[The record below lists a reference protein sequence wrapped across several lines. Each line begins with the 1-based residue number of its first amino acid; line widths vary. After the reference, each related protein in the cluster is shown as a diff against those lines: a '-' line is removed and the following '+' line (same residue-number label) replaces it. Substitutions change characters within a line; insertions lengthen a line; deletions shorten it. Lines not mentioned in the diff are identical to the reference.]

1 MGQIEWAMWAN
12 ENAIAS
18 SCVVILGGILA
29 ICGQFALW
37 QIGVYSIIIGVI
49 MLLLEYPR
57 GKRQSGKSRGRKF
70 QFPLSVLVSKA
81 RLLTRTYLIRFI
93 VYLIISV
100 PCCFILPTLLG
111 ALCYMTTS
119 CIYLVAGIRGEE
131 WTPIGREAT
140 QQGPAVFEEIR
151 RPPPRRLAQEMT
163 GTSNR
168 L

>member
-37 QIGVYSIIIGVI
+37 QIGVYSMYPNIQCVK
-49 MLLLEYPR
+49 LLLHTLLCQCMLYINR
-57 GKRQSGKSRGRKF
+57 F